1 MKTLIRN
8 ARVLTL
14 DAGDREYARADILI
28 DADRIAAIGPA
39 LDGEGATVIE
49 AAGKLAMPGLVNGHF
64 HSQANLLAGALA
76 NRPLELFMLFEVPP
90 GGTAEPDSRLV
101 YLQTLLGAIEMLK
114 GGVTAV
120 HDDAF
125 HNPHPTQESVSALMQ
140 AYADAGIR
148 ATVSIN
154 HQNLVEYVKYPF
166 LDEILPTET
175 RTAMDRAPRMST
187 QELADL
193 YRWYHATWHG
203 AEQGRLRIA
212 VSNSAPQRVSDDY
225 FAFLSAFSRQH
236 DLPFN
241 IHMLETKTQ
250 RVLGQARWGK
260 SLIRHVHDLGFL
272 DERVM
277 AIHAIWVDDHD
288 IALMADAGC
297 VVAHNPIC
305 NLKLGSGIMPFRK
318 LRDAGIPIALGSDE
332 RAADDTADMWAVAK
346 MASLIHRVA
355 DAEYLRWPEPREIL
369 QCLTQG
375 GARGMR
381 HGDIGA
387 LEVGKQADLILV
399 DLDHLAFT
407 PLNDIR
413 KHLVYCANGSAVTM
427 TMVAGR
433 VVAENGKLLT
443 VDEHAIRAE
452 IRERTVELHRNLAA
466 TAEAAERLEPHYR
479 EMYQRVVATDVGF
492 SRWLPDDRGTAAA
505 LGSPK
510 AASSRPVNER

>member
-14 DAGDREYARADILI
+14 DGEDREYPRADILI
-28 DADRIAAIGPA
+28 DGDKIATIGPGPLRNA
-39 LDGEGATVIE
+39 EGAKIIE
-49 AAGKLAMPGLVNGHF
+49 AAGKLAMPGLINGHF
-64 HSQANLLAGALA
+64 HSQASMLAGALQ

-90 GGTAEPDSRLV
+90 YGTSKPDPRLT
-101 YLQTLLGAIEMLK
+101 YLTTMLGAMEMLK
-114 GGVTAV
+114 SGVTAV

-125 HNPHPTQESVSALMQ
+125 HNPYPTQDSISALMR
-140 AYADAGIR
+140 AYADSGMR

-166 LDEILPTET
+166 LEEILPAEI
-175 RTAMDRAPRMST
+175 RAEMDRAPRMT
-187 QELADL
+187 TAELSAL

-203 AEQGRLRIA
+203 AENGRLRIA
-212 VSNSAPQRVSDDY
+212 VSNSAPQRVSNDY
-225 FAFLSAFSRQH
+225 LAFLSEFSRAH

-260 SLIRHVHDLGFL
+260 SLVRHVHDLGFL

-277 AIHAIWVDDHD
+277 VIHAIWVDDDD
-288 IALMADAGC
+288 IALMRDANC
-297 VVAHNPIC
+297 VVAHNPVC

-332 RAADDTADMWAVAK
+332 KAADDSADMWWVAK
-346 MASLIHRVA
+346 LTSLIHRIT
-355 DAEYLRWPEPREIL
+355 DSEYLRWPEPAEIL
-369 QCLTQG
+369 GCLTRG
-375 GARGMR
+375 GACGMR
-381 HGDIGA
+381 CRDIGS

-399 DLDHLAFT
+399 DLNHLAFS

-413 KHLVYCANGSAVTM
+413 RQLVYCAGGGVVSM

-433 VVAENGKLLT
+433 IVAEQGNLLT
-443 VDEHAIRAE
+443 VDEQAIRDE
-452 IRERTVELHRNLAA
+452 IRERTSALRAELA
-466 TAEAAERLEPHYR
+466 TTSAAAERVEPYYR
-479 EMYQRVVATDVGF
+479 AMYQRAAATDVGF
-492 SRWLPDDRGTAAA
+492 TRWVTSAQ
-505 LGSPK
+505 
-510 AASSRPVNER
+510 ER

>member
-8 ARVLTL
+8 AHVLTF
-14 DAGDREYARADILI
+14 DAGDRDYPRADILI
-28 DADRIAAIGPA
+28 EGSRVAAIGPDPLPGA
-39 LDGEGATVIE
+39 DGATVIE
-49 AAGKLAMPGLVNGHF
+49 ASGKLAMPGLINGHF
-64 HSQANLLAGALA
+64 HSQASLLAGAME

-90 GGTAEPDSRLV
+90 SGLAKPDPRLT
-101 YLQTLLGAIEMLK
+101 YLTTMLGAIEMLK
-114 GGVTAV
+114 CGVTAV

-125 HNPHPTQESVSALMQ
+125 HNPYPTQDAISALMR
-140 AYADAGIR
+140 AYADSGLR

-166 LDEILPTET
+166 LEEILPDDIRAE
-175 RTAMDRAPRMST
+175 MDRTPRATT
-187 QELADL
+187 QVLSDL

-203 AEQGRLRIA
+203 AEDGRLRIA
-212 VSNSAPQRVSDDY
+212 VSNSAPQRVSEDY
-225 FAFLSAFSRQH
+225 FAFLSQFSRVH
-236 DLPFN
+236 DLPFS

-250 RVLGQARWGK
+250 RVLGQTRWGK

-277 AIHAIWVDDHD
+277 VIHAIWVDDDD

-297 VVAHNPIC
+297 VVAHNPVC

-318 LRDAGIPIALGSDE
+318 IRDAGIAVALGSDE

-346 MASLIHRVA
+346 MASLIHRVT
-355 DAEYLRWPEPREIL
+355 DPDYLRWPEPGEIL
-369 QCLTQG
+369 RCLLQG

-381 HGDIGA
+381 AEIGS
-387 LEVGKQADLILV
+387 LEAGKQADLILI

-413 KHLVYCANGSAVTM
+413 KHLVYCASPGAVAL

-433 VVAENGKLLT
+433 VVVERGKVLS
-443 VDEHAIRAE
+443 VDEAAIKAE
-452 IRERTVELHRNLAA
+452 IRERAGALHRDLAA
-466 TAEAAERLEPHYR
+466 TAAAAQRLEPHYR
-479 EMYQRVVATDVGF
+479 AMYRRAIATDVGIGKDP
-492 SRWLPDDRGTAAA
+492 R
-505 LGSPK
+505 
-510 AASSRPVNER
+510 AS